1 VVKLE
6 VEELLKNNRHL
17 SHYEMAQLLSKK
29 GATMS
34 SEAVRKRRQRLG
46 LITPK
51 KVLSAKEQVSQDLS
65 RIDEKSSNRTQG
77 KRYNAALKQIAEL
90 ERNLKVFQGT
100 RDVQTY
106 TIPHHKSGSGSEAT
120 AVVLASDW
128 HWGETV
134 TAEQTN
140 GLNEFNPEIRQK
152 RAEKFFSNVVRLVK
166 IFEKDIS
173 INTMVL
179 ALLGDFISNNI
190 HDELME
196 TNSDLPIDEIIGVQS
211 VIASGIQFILDNT
224 KLNLVIPTA
233 SGNHGRTTKKTHFSS
248 EAGNSLEYLM
258 YHNLANHFRDNK
270 RVTFMLSR
278 SYLSYVDV
286 AGYLIRFHHGHAIK
300 YGGGV
305 GGIFI
310 SAFKAISQWDKGRQA
325 QLDCFGHFH
334 QVKDGGKF
342 LSNGSLVGF
351 NDFAVRIKADFEKP
365 KQVFFLIDHKRK
377 EKTVTCPVFLE

>member
-1 VVKLE
+1 MVKLYI
-6 VEELLKNNRHL
+6 EEILKNNRHL

-140 GLNEFNPEIRQK
+140 GLNEFNPAIRQK

>member
-1 VVKLE
+1 
-6 VEELLKNNRHL
+6 
-17 SHYEMAQLLSKK
+17 
-29 GATMS
+29 MS

-140 GLNEFNPEIRQK
+140 GLNEFNPAIRK
-152 RAEKFFSNVVRLVK
+152 ARAEAFFSNIVRLVQ
-166 IFEKDIS
+166 IFRKDIE
-173 INTMVL
+173 IKDLVL
-179 ALLGDFISNNI
+179 ALLGDFISNSI
-190 HDELME
+190 HPDIAE
-196 TNSDLPIDEIIGVQS
+196 TNSEAVVFEIIGVQEM
-211 VIASGIQFILDNT
+211 IASGIEYILANT
-224 KLNLVIPTA
+224 DLNLVVPT
-233 SGNHGRTTKKTHFSS
+233 SCGNHGRSTPKNRGST
-248 EAGNSLEYLM
+248 EAGVSWEYLM
-258 YHNLANHFRDNK
+258 YHNLANHFRGNK

-377 EKTVTCPVFLE
+377 EKTVCCPVFLE